1 MDSYRI
7 FQEALSSIRLNK
19 ARSALSGFGVA
30 WGIFILTVLLGVGDG
45 FRQGVMGMFDVFAQK
60 SMFIYAGTTSL
71 NYGDKSE
78 GTEIDFTDDDLRRLR
93 SYYSGIEAISPEMY
107 RTGITARNADKD
119 IAVSVCGVRPDYF
132 MVKLLETGRK
142 GRILNS
148 LDSKGERPVAVIGEG
163 IATALFGNRETEGKE
178 IDIDGVFY
186 TVAGVLKSDNI
197 FSLSERNSVYIP
209 AETFR
214 ACFGDTGGFRSF
226 CMVLS
231 PGTDMELFEK
241 DVRNY
246 LAYIKDYSTD
256 DDQAVYISN
265 IEAQTSSFESLF
277 KGLNILIWVIG
288 ICFLLSGMAGIG
300 NVMLITVKER
310 TSEIGIRKAI
320 GAVPESIIKMIILES
335 VCITLMSGV
344 IGIMAGTGTLFLI
357 DKGIAAFAQDSIMG
371 QVSVHPAAVL
381 LSLGVLVLS
390 GMLSGLF
397 PAVRASRIMPVDAI
411 RYENRG

>member
-7 FQEALSSIRLNK
+7 FQEALSSIRQNK

-148 LDSKGERPVAVIGEG
+148 LDSKGERPVAVISEG
-163 IATALFGNRETEGKE
+163 IATALFGKDAIPKSDMEATEKAYLISREQYRTARNQLDIMKHGFSSEAGVSNIVTASTSGTV
-178 IDIDGVFY
+178 IDIPVEPGTSVIERNTYNIDTTIAVLAETDRFVFKAKVPEQNLGYMPPGTHAALTFNAYDSLRVDATITKVTAKGEETGTAVRFTVEAVFDMTSGMPVIRSGYSATAEILAARKDSVLSLKEKYLTFRNDSSYVYILDTVSGRPLLRTVSTGISDGKQIEI
-186 TVAGVLKSDNI
+186 TDGI
-197 FSLSERNSVYIP
+197 SLSDKII
-209 AETFR
+209 T
-214 ACFGDTGGFRSF
+214 
-226 CMVLS
+226 
-231 PGTDMELFEK
+231 
-241 DVRNY
+241 NY
-246 LAYIKDYSTD
+246 DDTD
-256 DDQAVYISN
+256 D
-265 IEAQTSSFESLF
+265 
-277 KGLNILIWVIG
+277 
-288 ICFLLSGMAGIG
+288 
-300 NVMLITVKER
+300 
-310 TSEIGIRKAI
+310 
-320 GAVPESIIKMIILES
+320 
-335 VCITLMSGV
+335 
-344 IGIMAGTGTLFLI
+344 
-357 DKGIAAFAQDSIMG
+357 
-371 QVSVHPAAVL
+371 
-381 LSLGVLVLS
+381 
-390 GMLSGLF
+390 
-397 PAVRASRIMPVDAI
+397 
-411 RYENRG
+411 

>member
-7 FQEALSSIRLNK
+7 FQEALSSIRQNK

-163 IATALFGNRETEGKE
+163 IATALFGKDAIPKSDMEATEKAYLISREQYRTARNQLDIMKHGFSSEAGVSNTVTASTSGTV
-178 IDIDGVFY
+178 IDIPVEPGTSVIERNTYNIDTTIAVLAETDRFVFKAKVPEQNLGYMPPGTHAALTFNAYDSLRVDTTITKVTAKGEETGTAVRFTVEAVFDMTSGMPVIRSGYSATAEILAARKDSVLSLKEKYLTFRNDSSYVYILDTVSGRPLLRTVSTGISDGKQIEI
-186 TVAGVLKSDNI
+186 TDGI
-197 FSLSERNSVYIP
+197 SLSDRII
-209 AETFR
+209 T
-214 ACFGDTGGFRSF
+214 
-226 CMVLS
+226 
-231 PGTDMELFEK
+231 
-241 DVRNY
+241 NY
-246 LAYIKDYSTD
+246 DDTD
-256 DDQAVYISN
+256 D
-265 IEAQTSSFESLF
+265 
-277 KGLNILIWVIG
+277 
-288 ICFLLSGMAGIG
+288 
-300 NVMLITVKER
+300 
-310 TSEIGIRKAI
+310 
-320 GAVPESIIKMIILES
+320 
-335 VCITLMSGV
+335 
-344 IGIMAGTGTLFLI
+344 
-357 DKGIAAFAQDSIMG
+357 
-371 QVSVHPAAVL
+371 
-381 LSLGVLVLS
+381 
-390 GMLSGLF
+390 
-397 PAVRASRIMPVDAI
+397 
-411 RYENRG
+411 